1 MYHVFRKHSCILL
14 SKAKE
19 KNVCVC
25 VCVCVTE
32 REKEKQE
39 ERRREEYDKEKVV
52 KSFWRI
58 WTRIYGDFLYNSC
71 NFL

>member
-1 MYHVFRKHSCILL
+1 
-14 SKAKE
+14 
-19 KNVCVC
+19 
-25 VCVCVTE
+25 VCVTE
-32 REKEKQE
+32 REKEKE
-39 ERRREEYDKEKVV
+39 KERGREEYDKEKVV

>member
-1 MYHVFRKHSCILL
+1 MFLGNIPASYSQKP
-14 SKAKE
+14 KK
-19 KNVCVC
+19 KMCVC

-32 REKEKQE
+32 REKEKE
-39 ERRREEYDKEKVV
+39 KERRREEYDKEKVV

-71 NFL
+71 TFL